1 MPKLHYAGQSFVLA
15 DTETVDEFYRV
26 MNEEINAERASGR
39 NWAPAIHVELQ
50 NGGFLTLSVDPSVS
64 IAFESDP
71 IVPASQVR

>member
-1 MPKLHYAGQSFVLA
+1 
-15 DTETVDEFYRV
+15 